1 MERQISVEEGLLA
14 KPYQNYGTTSDCGDT
29 ASLPSIRNSSGS
41 DATTAVVVFST
52 LVAVSGSFCYG
63 IAVGYSSPAEAGIV
77 EDLGLSIAAYSV
89 FGSIMTIGGML
100 GWLAIAFAKD
110 ALWLDSGRLLIGFGA
125 GIISYVIPIYV
136 AEISPKD
143 FRGVFTAFHQ
153 LMNTFGCSLAYFFGN
168 VIPWRILA
176 LIGVIP
182 CVLQLIGLFFIPES
196 PRWLVKIGKEKEFE
210 TTLQNLR
217 GKGADISQEA
227 AEIRDHIEISQKHSE
242 ARLLNLFQRRYANS
256 LIIGVGLMLLQQF
269 GGASAMAYYTI
280 SIFEKAGAS
289 GSIGSRGIAIIQ
301 IPAVIAG
308 VLLMDK
314 AGRKPLLMV
323 ITTSRTLFKMFDFV
337 DQRGYENGYQYLQIS
352 ACGMAF
358 GCFLIGLS
366 FYLKEVKNM
375 NDAAH
380 ILVLVGFMGCS
391 AFNSIG
397 LAGIPFIIM
406 SEIFPINVKAS
417 AGSLVIL
424 ICWSCSWIVTYTF
437 NFMMQWS
444 SAGTFF
450 IFSGIGFF
458 TVLFVAK
465 IVPETKGRTL
475 EEIQDSIITSFAG
488 LR

>member
-1 MERQISVEEGLLA
+1 MERQISVGEGLLD

-63 IAVGYSSPAEAGIV
+63 IAVGYSSPAEAGIM
-77 EDLGLSIAAYSV
+77 EDLGLSIAAVMWLSEL
-89 FGSIMTIGGML
+89 ICTL

-136 AEISPKD
+136 AAISPKD

-168 VIPWRILA
+168 VIPWRVLA

-227 AEIRDHIEISQKHSE
+227 AEIRDHIEISQKHSV

-269 GGASAMAYYTI
+269 GGASAMAYYTS

-301 IPAVIAG
+301 
-308 VLLMDK
+308 
-314 AGRKPLLMV
+314 
-323 ITTSRTLFKMFDFV
+323 
-337 DQRGYENGYQYLQIS
+337 
-352 ACGMAF
+352 
-358 GCFLIGLS
+358 
-366 FYLKEVKNM
+366 
-375 NDAAH
+375 
-380 ILVLVGFMGCS
+380 GCS

-397 LAGIPFIIM
+397 LAGIPFVIM

-450 IFSGIGFF
+450 IFSGIGFL

>member
-1 MERQISVEEGLLA
+1 MERQISVGEGLLD

-63 IAVGYSSPAEAGIV
+63 IAVGYSSPAEAGIM
-77 EDLGLSIAAYSV
+77 EDLGLSIAAVMWLSEL
-89 FGSIMTIGGML
+89 ICTL

-125 GIISYVIPIYV
+125 GIISYVI
-136 AEISPKD
+136 
-143 FRGVFTAFHQ
+143 
-153 LMNTFGCSLAYFFGN
+153 
-168 VIPWRILA
+168 
-176 LIGVIP
+176 
-182 CVLQLIGLFFIPES
+182 
-196 PRWLVKIGKEKEFE
+196 
-210 TTLQNLR
+210 
-217 GKGADISQEA
+217 
-227 AEIRDHIEISQKHSE
+227 
-242 ARLLNLFQRRYANS
+242 
-256 LIIGVGLMLLQQF
+256 GVGLMLLQQF
-269 GGASAMAYYTI
+269 GGASAMAYYTS

-301 IPAVIAG
+301 
-308 VLLMDK
+308 
-314 AGRKPLLMV
+314 
-323 ITTSRTLFKMFDFV
+323 
-337 DQRGYENGYQYLQIS
+337 
-352 ACGMAF
+352 
-358 GCFLIGLS
+358 
-366 FYLKEVKNM
+366 
-375 NDAAH
+375 
-380 ILVLVGFMGCS
+380 
-391 AFNSIG
+391 
-397 LAGIPFIIM
+397 
-406 SEIFPINVKAS
+406 IFPINVKAS

-450 IFSGIGFF
+450 IFSGIGFL

>member
-1 MERQISVEEGLLA
+1 
-14 KPYQNYGTTSDCGDT
+14 
-29 ASLPSIRNSSGS
+29 
-41 DATTAVVVFST
+41 
-52 LVAVSGSFCYG
+52 
-63 IAVGYSSPAEAGIV
+63 
-77 EDLGLSIAAYSV
+77 
-89 FGSIMTIGGML
+89 
-100 GWLAIAFAKD
+100 
-110 ALWLDSGRLLIGFGA
+110 
-125 GIISYVIPIYV
+125 
-136 AEISPKD
+136 
-143 FRGVFTAFHQ
+143 
-153 LMNTFGCSLAYFFGN
+153 MNTFGCSLAYFFGN

-269 GGASAMAYYTI
+269 GGASAMAYYTS

-301 IPAVIAG
+301 IPAVITS

-397 LAGIPFIIM
+397 LAGIPFVIM

>member
-1 MERQISVEEGLLA
+1 MERQISVGEGLLD

-29 ASLPSIRNSSGS
+29 ASLPSMRNSSGS

-63 IAVGYSSPAEAGIV
+63 IAVGYSSPAEAGIM

-89 FGSIMTIGGML
+89 FGSIMTIGGMLGAILSGKIADIFGRRNVMWLSELICTL

-168 VIPWRILA
+168 VIPWRVLA

-269 GGASAMAYYTI
+269 GGASAMAYYTS

-289 GSIGSRGIAIIQ
+289 SSIGSRGIAIIQ
-301 IPAVIAG
+301 IPAVITS

-314 AGRKPLLMV
+314 AGRKPLLM
-323 ITTSRTLFKMFDFV
+323 
-337 DQRGYENGYQYLQIS
+337 IS

-397 LAGIPFIIM
+397 LAGIPFVIM

-450 IFSGIGFF
+450 IFSGIGFL

>member
-1 MERQISVEEGLLA
+1 MERQISVGEGLLA

-29 ASLPSIRNSSGS
+29 ASLPSMRNSSGS
-41 DATTAVVVFST
+41 DATTAVVFST

-63 IAVGYSSPAEAGIV
+63 IAVGYSSPAEAGIM

-89 FGSIMTIGGML
+89 FGSIMTIGGMLGAILSGKIADIFGRRNVMWLSELICTL

-168 VIPWRILA
+168 VIPWRVLA

-301 IPAVIAG
+301 IPAVITG

-314 AGRKPLLMV
+314 AGRKPLLM
-323 ITTSRTLFKMFDFV
+323 
-337 DQRGYENGYQYLQIS
+337 IS

-358 GCFLIGLS
+358 GCFFIGLS

-391 AFNSIG
+391 VFNSIG
-397 LAGIPFIIM
+397 LAGIPFVIM

-450 IFSGIGFF
+450 IFSGIGFL

>member
-1 MERQISVEEGLLA
+1 MERQISVGEGLLD

-63 IAVGYSSPAEAGIV
+63 IAVGYSSPAEAGIM
-77 EDLGLSIAAYSV
+77 EDLGLSIAAVMWLSEL
-89 FGSIMTIGGML
+89 ICTL

-136 AEISPKD
+136 AAISPKD

-168 VIPWRILA
+168 VIPWRVLA

-227 AEIRDHIEISQKHSE
+227 AEIR
-242 ARLLNLFQRRYANS
+242 
-256 LIIGVGLMLLQQF
+256 IGVGLMLLQQF
-269 GGASAMAYYTI
+269 GGASAMAYYTS

-301 IPAVIAG
+301 
-308 VLLMDK
+308 
-314 AGRKPLLMV
+314 
-323 ITTSRTLFKMFDFV
+323 
-337 DQRGYENGYQYLQIS
+337 
-352 ACGMAF
+352 
-358 GCFLIGLS
+358 
-366 FYLKEVKNM
+366 
-375 NDAAH
+375 
-380 ILVLVGFMGCS
+380 
-391 AFNSIG
+391 
-397 LAGIPFIIM
+397 
-406 SEIFPINVKAS
+406 IFPINVKAS

-450 IFSGIGFF
+450 IFSGIGFL

>member
-1 MERQISVEEGLLA
+1 MERQISVEGLLA
-14 KPYQNYGTTSDCGDT
+14 KPYQNYGTTSDCGDM
-29 ASLPSIRNSSGS
+29 ASLPSMRNSSGS

-63 IAVGYSSPAEAGIV
+63 IAVGYSSPAEAGIM

-89 FGSIMTIGGML
+89 FGSIMTIGGMLGAILSGKIADIFGRRNVMWLAELICTL

-168 VIPWRILA
+168 VIPWRVLA

-196 PRWLVKIGKEKEFE
+196 PRWLVKIGNEKEFE

-269 GGASAMAYYTI
+269 GGASAMAYYTS

-301 IPAVIAG
+301 IPAVITS

-314 AGRKPLLMV
+314 AGRKPLLM
-323 ITTSRTLFKMFDFV
+323 
-337 DQRGYENGYQYLQIS
+337 IS

-397 LAGIPFIIM
+397 LAGIPFVIM

>member
-100 GWLAIAFAKD
+100 GAILSGKIADIFGRRNVMWLSELICTLGWLAIAFAKD

-125 GIISYVIPIYV
+125 GIISYV
-136 AEISPKD
+136 
-143 FRGVFTAFHQ
+143 
-153 LMNTFGCSLAYFFGN
+153 
-168 VIPWRILA
+168 
-176 LIGVIP
+176 
-182 CVLQLIGLFFIPES
+182 
-196 PRWLVKIGKEKEFE
+196 
-210 TTLQNLR
+210 
-217 GKGADISQEA
+217 
-227 AEIRDHIEISQKHSE
+227 DHIEISQKHSE

-366 FYLKEVKNM
+366 FYLKV
-375 NDAAH
+375 
-380 ILVLVGFMGCS
+380 
-391 AFNSIG
+391 
-397 LAGIPFIIM
+397 
-406 SEIFPINVKAS
+406 
-417 AGSLVIL
+417 
-424 ICWSCSWIVTYTF
+424 
-437 NFMMQWS
+437 
-444 SAGTFF
+444 
-450 IFSGIGFF
+450 
-458 TVLFVAK
+458 
-465 IVPETKGRTL
+465 
-475 EEIQDSIITSFAG
+475 
-488 LR
+488 

>member
-1 MERQISVEEGLLA
+1 
-14 KPYQNYGTTSDCGDT
+14 
-29 ASLPSIRNSSGS
+29 
-41 DATTAVVVFST
+41 
-52 LVAVSGSFCYG
+52 
-63 IAVGYSSPAEAGIV
+63 VGYSSPAEAGIM
-77 EDLGLSIAAYSV
+77 EDLGLSIAAVRMLGAILSGKIV
-89 FGSIMTIGGML
+89 DIFGRRNVMWLSELICTL

-136 AEISPKD
+136 AAISPKD

-153 LMNTFGCSLAYFFGN
+153 SLNFFEFTVDEYIRLLPCIFLWKCNSLALFG
-168 VIPWRILA
+168 RIHILFCIY
-176 LIGVIP
+176 LSGVIP

-227 AEIRDHIEISQKHSE
+227 AEIRDHIEISQKHSV

-269 GGASAMAYYTI
+269 GGASAMAYYTS

-301 IPAVIAG
+301 YMFSFFRFPAVITS

-314 AGRKPLLMV
+314 AGRKPLLM
-323 ITTSRTLFKMFDFV
+323 
-337 DQRGYENGYQYLQIS
+337 IS

-397 LAGIPFIIM
+397 LAGIPFVIM

-450 IFSGIGFF
+450 IFSGIGFL

>member
-100 GWLAIAFAKD
+100 GAILSGKIADIFGRRNVMWLSELICTLGWLAIAFAKD

-125 GIISYVIPIYV
+125 GIISYV
-136 AEISPKD
+136 
-143 FRGVFTAFHQ
+143 

-196 PRWLVKIGKEKEFE
+196 PRWL
-210 TTLQNLR
+210 
-217 GKGADISQEA
+217 
-227 AEIRDHIEISQKHSE
+227 
-242 ARLLNLFQRRYANS
+242 
-256 LIIGVGLMLLQQF
+256 IGVGLMLLQQF

-366 FYLKEVKNM
+366 FYLKV
-375 NDAAH
+375 
-380 ILVLVGFMGCS
+380 
-391 AFNSIG
+391 
-397 LAGIPFIIM
+397 
-406 SEIFPINVKAS
+406 
-417 AGSLVIL
+417 
-424 ICWSCSWIVTYTF
+424 
-437 NFMMQWS
+437 
-444 SAGTFF
+444 
-450 IFSGIGFF
+450 
-458 TVLFVAK
+458 
-465 IVPETKGRTL
+465 
-475 EEIQDSIITSFAG
+475 
-488 LR
+488 

>member
-1 MERQISVEEGLLA
+1 MFIFAQL
-14 KPYQNYGTTSDCGDT
+14 Q
-29 ASLPSIRNSSGS
+29 
-41 DATTAVVVFST
+41 
-52 LVAVSGSFCYG
+52 
-63 IAVGYSSPAEAGIV
+63 
-77 EDLGLSIAAYSV
+77 YSV
-89 FGSIMTIGGML
+89 FGSIMTIGGMLGAILSGKIADIFGRRNVMWLSELICTL

-314 AGRKPLLMV
+314 AGRKPLLM
-323 ITTSRTLFKMFDFV
+323 
-337 DQRGYENGYQYLQIS
+337 NGYQYLQIS

>member
-1 MERQISVEEGLLA
+1 MERQISVGEGLLD

-63 IAVGYSSPAEAGIV
+63 IAVGYSSPAEAGIM
-77 EDLGLSIAAYSV
+77 EDLGLSIAAVMWLSEL
-89 FGSIMTIGGML
+89 ICTL

-136 AEISPKD
+136 AAISPKD

-153 LMNTFGCSLAYFFGN
+153 
-168 VIPWRILA
+168 
-176 LIGVIP
+176 
-182 CVLQLIGLFFIPES
+182 
-196 PRWLVKIGKEKEFE
+196 
-210 TTLQNLR
+210 
-217 GKGADISQEA
+217 
-227 AEIRDHIEISQKHSE
+227 
-242 ARLLNLFQRRYANS
+242 
-256 LIIGVGLMLLQQF
+256 IGVGLMLLQQF
-269 GGASAMAYYTI
+269 GGASAMAYYTS

-301 IPAVIAG
+301 
-308 VLLMDK
+308 
-314 AGRKPLLMV
+314 
-323 ITTSRTLFKMFDFV
+323 
-337 DQRGYENGYQYLQIS
+337 
-352 ACGMAF
+352 
-358 GCFLIGLS
+358 
-366 FYLKEVKNM
+366 
-375 NDAAH
+375 
-380 ILVLVGFMGCS
+380 GCS

-397 LAGIPFIIM
+397 LAGIPFVIM

-450 IFSGIGFF
+450 IFSGIGFL

>member
-1 MERQISVEEGLLA
+1 
-14 KPYQNYGTTSDCGDT
+14 
-29 ASLPSIRNSSGS
+29 
-41 DATTAVVVFST
+41 
-52 LVAVSGSFCYG
+52 
-63 IAVGYSSPAEAGIV
+63 
-77 EDLGLSIAAYSV
+77 
-89 FGSIMTIGGML
+89 ML
-100 GWLAIAFAKD
+100 GAILSGKIADIFGRRND

-314 AGRKPLLMV
+314 AGRKPLLM
-323 ITTSRTLFKMFDFV
+323 
-337 DQRGYENGYQYLQIS
+337 IS

-366 FYLKEVKNM
+366 FYLK
-375 NDAAH
+375 
-380 ILVLVGFMGCS
+380 GCS

>member
-1 MERQISVEEGLLA
+1 MERQISVGEGLLD

-63 IAVGYSSPAEAGIV
+63 IAVGYSSPAEAGIM
-77 EDLGLSIAAYSV
+77 EDLGLSIAAVMWLSEL
-89 FGSIMTIGGML
+89 ICTL

-136 AEISPKD
+136 AAISPKD

-168 VIPWRILA
+168 VIPWRVLA

-196 PRWLVKIGKEKEFE
+196 PRWL
-210 TTLQNLR
+210 
-217 GKGADISQEA
+217 
-227 AEIRDHIEISQKHSE
+227 
-242 ARLLNLFQRRYANS
+242 
-256 LIIGVGLMLLQQF
+256 IGVGLMLLQQF
-269 GGASAMAYYTI
+269 GGASAMAYYTS

-301 IPAVIAG
+301 
-308 VLLMDK
+308 
-314 AGRKPLLMV
+314 
-323 ITTSRTLFKMFDFV
+323 
-337 DQRGYENGYQYLQIS
+337 
-352 ACGMAF
+352 
-358 GCFLIGLS
+358 
-366 FYLKEVKNM
+366 
-375 NDAAH
+375 
-380 ILVLVGFMGCS
+380 GCS

-397 LAGIPFIIM
+397 LAGIPFVIM

-450 IFSGIGFF
+450 IFSGIGFL

>member
-1 MERQISVEEGLLA
+1 
-14 KPYQNYGTTSDCGDT
+14 
-29 ASLPSIRNSSGS
+29 
-41 DATTAVVVFST
+41 
-52 LVAVSGSFCYG
+52 
-63 IAVGYSSPAEAGIV
+63 VGYSSPAEAGIM

-89 FGSIMTIGGML
+89 FGSIMTIGGMLGAILSGKIADIFGRRNVMWLAELICTL

-168 VIPWRILA
+168 VIPWRVLA

-196 PRWLVKIGKEKEFE
+196 PRWLVKIGNEKEFE

-269 GGASAMAYYTI
+269 GGASAMAYYTS

-301 IPAVIAG
+301 IPAVITS

-314 AGRKPLLMV
+314 AGRKPLLM
-323 ITTSRTLFKMFDFV
+323 
-337 DQRGYENGYQYLQIS
+337 IS

-366 FYLKEVKNM
+366 FYLK
-375 NDAAH
+375 
-380 ILVLVGFMGCS
+380 GCS

-397 LAGIPFIIM
+397 LAGIPFVIM

>member
-1 MERQISVEEGLLA
+1 M
-14 KPYQNYGTTSDCGDT
+14 
-29 ASLPSIRNSSGS
+29 ASLPSMRNSSGS

-63 IAVGYSSPAEAGIV
+63 IAVGYSSPAEAGIM

-89 FGSIMTIGGML
+89 FGSIMTIGGMLGAILSGKIADIFGRRNVMWLAELICTL

-168 VIPWRILA
+168 VIPWRVLA

-196 PRWLVKIGKEKEFE
+196 PRWLVKIGNEKEFE

-269 GGASAMAYYTI
+269 GGASAMAYYTS

-301 IPAVIAG
+301 IPAVITS

-314 AGRKPLLMV
+314 AGRKPLLM
-323 ITTSRTLFKMFDFV
+323 
-337 DQRGYENGYQYLQIS
+337 IS

-366 FYLKEVKNM
+366 FYLKICHLLHYFSSYVPE
-375 NDAAH
+375 
-380 ILVLVGFMGCS
+380 LES
-391 AFNSIG
+391 
-397 LAGIPFIIM
+397 LAGIPFVIM

>member
-1 MERQISVEEGLLA
+1 MERQISVGEGLLD

-63 IAVGYSSPAEAGIV
+63 IAVGYSSPAEAGIM
-77 EDLGLSIAAYSV
+77 EDLGLSIAAVRMLGAILSGKIV
-89 FGSIMTIGGML
+89 DIFGRRNVMWLSELICTL

-136 AEISPKD
+136 AAISPKD

-168 VIPWRILA
+168 VIPWRVLA

-227 AEIRDHIEISQKHSE
+227 AEIRDHIEISQKHSV

-269 GGASAMAYYTI
+269 GGASAMAYYTS

-301 IPAVIAG
+301 YMFSFFRFPAVITS

-314 AGRKPLLMV
+314 AGRKPLLM
-323 ITTSRTLFKMFDFV
+323 
-337 DQRGYENGYQYLQIS
+337 IS

-397 LAGIPFIIM
+397 LAGIPFVIM

-450 IFSGIGFF
+450 IFSGIGFL

>member
-77 EDLGLSIAAYSV
+77 EDLGLSIAAVMWLSEL
-89 FGSIMTIGGML
+89 ICTL

-168 VIPWRILA
+168 VIPWR
-176 LIGVIP
+176 VIP

-314 AGRKPLLMV
+314 AGRKPLLM
-323 ITTSRTLFKMFDFV
+323 
-337 DQRGYENGYQYLQIS
+337 IS

>member
-100 GWLAIAFAKD
+100 GAILSGKIADIFGRRNVMWLSELICTLGWLAIAFAKD

-125 GIISYVIPIYV
+125 GIISYV
-136 AEISPKD
+136 
-143 FRGVFTAFHQ
+143 
-153 LMNTFGCSLAYFFGN
+153 
-168 VIPWRILA
+168 
-176 LIGVIP
+176 
-182 CVLQLIGLFFIPES
+182 
-196 PRWLVKIGKEKEFE
+196 
-210 TTLQNLR
+210 
-217 GKGADISQEA
+217 
-227 AEIRDHIEISQKHSE
+227 
-242 ARLLNLFQRRYANS
+242 
-256 LIIGVGLMLLQQF
+256 IGVGLMLLQQF

-314 AGRKPLLMV
+314 AGRKPLL
-323 ITTSRTLFKMFDFV
+323 
-337 DQRGYENGYQYLQIS
+337 
-352 ACGMAF
+352 
-358 GCFLIGLS
+358 
-366 FYLKEVKNM
+366 
-375 NDAAH
+375 
-380 ILVLVGFMGCS
+380 MGCS

>member
-100 GWLAIAFAKD
+100 GAILSGKIADIFGRRNVMWLSELICTLGWLAIAFAKD

-125 GIISYVIPIYV
+125 GIISYV
-136 AEISPKD
+136 
-143 FRGVFTAFHQ
+143 
-153 LMNTFGCSLAYFFGN
+153 
-168 VIPWRILA
+168 
-176 LIGVIP
+176 
-182 CVLQLIGLFFIPES
+182 
-196 PRWLVKIGKEKEFE
+196 
-210 TTLQNLR
+210 
-217 GKGADISQEA
+217 
-227 AEIRDHIEISQKHSE
+227 
-242 ARLLNLFQRRYANS
+242 
-256 LIIGVGLMLLQQF
+256 IGVGLMLLQQF

-366 FYLKEVKNM
+366 FYLKV
-375 NDAAH
+375 
-380 ILVLVGFMGCS
+380 
-391 AFNSIG
+391 
-397 LAGIPFIIM
+397 
-406 SEIFPINVKAS
+406 
-417 AGSLVIL
+417 
-424 ICWSCSWIVTYTF
+424 
-437 NFMMQWS
+437 
-444 SAGTFF
+444 
-450 IFSGIGFF
+450 
-458 TVLFVAK
+458 
-465 IVPETKGRTL
+465 
-475 EEIQDSIITSFAG
+475 
-488 LR
+488 

>member
-1 MERQISVEEGLLA
+1 MLQ
-14 KPYQNYGTTSDCGDT
+14 
-29 ASLPSIRNSSGS
+29 
-41 DATTAVVVFST
+41 
-52 LVAVSGSFCYG
+52 
-63 IAVGYSSPAEAGIV
+63 VGYSSPAEAGIV

-89 FGSIMTIGGML
+89 FGSIMTIGGMLGAILSGKIADIFGRRNVMWLSELICTL

-314 AGRKPLLMV
+314 AGRKPLLM
-323 ITTSRTLFKMFDFV
+323 
-337 DQRGYENGYQYLQIS
+337 NGYQYLQIS

>member
-1 MERQISVEEGLLA
+1 MERQISVGEGLLD

-63 IAVGYSSPAEAGIV
+63 IAVGYSSPAEAGIM
-77 EDLGLSIAAYSV
+77 EDLGLSIAAVMWLSEL
-89 FGSIMTIGGML
+89 ICTL

-125 GIISYVIPIYV
+125 GIISYV
-136 AEISPKD
+136 
-143 FRGVFTAFHQ
+143 

-168 VIPWRILA
+168 VIPWRVLA

-227 AEIRDHIEISQKHSE
+227 AEIRDHIEISQKHSV

-269 GGASAMAYYTI
+269 GGASAMAYYTS

-301 IPAVIAG
+301 
-308 VLLMDK
+308 
-314 AGRKPLLMV
+314 
-323 ITTSRTLFKMFDFV
+323 
-337 DQRGYENGYQYLQIS
+337 
-352 ACGMAF
+352 
-358 GCFLIGLS
+358 
-366 FYLKEVKNM
+366 
-375 NDAAH
+375 
-380 ILVLVGFMGCS
+380 
-391 AFNSIG
+391 
-397 LAGIPFIIM
+397 
-406 SEIFPINVKAS
+406 IFPINVKAS

-450 IFSGIGFF
+450 IFSGIGFL

>member
-1 MERQISVEEGLLA
+1 MIFTKRRKIMERQISVGEGLLD

-63 IAVGYSSPAEAGIV
+63 IAVGYSSPAEAGIM
-77 EDLGLSIAAYSV
+77 EDLGLSIAAVRMLGAILSGKIV
-89 FGSIMTIGGML
+89 DIFGRRNVMWLSELICTL

-136 AEISPKD
+136 AAISPKD

-168 VIPWRILA
+168 VIPWRVLA

-227 AEIRDHIEISQKHSE
+227 AEIRDHIEISQKHSV

-269 GGASAMAYYTI
+269 GGASAMAYYTS

-301 IPAVIAG
+301 YMFSFFRFPAVITS

-314 AGRKPLLMV
+314 AGRKPLLM
-323 ITTSRTLFKMFDFV
+323 
-337 DQRGYENGYQYLQIS
+337 IS

-366 FYLKEVKNM
+366 FYLK
-375 NDAAH
+375 
-380 ILVLVGFMGCS
+380 GCS

-397 LAGIPFIIM
+397 LAGIPFVIM

-450 IFSGIGFF
+450 IFSGIGFL

>member
-63 IAVGYSSPAEAGIV
+63 IA
-77 EDLGLSIAAYSV
+77 YSV
-89 FGSIMTIGGML
+89 FGSIMTIGGMLGAILSGKIADIFGRRNVMWLSELICTL

-314 AGRKPLLMV
+314 AGRKPLLM
-323 ITTSRTLFKMFDFV
+323 
-337 DQRGYENGYQYLQIS
+337 NGYQYLQIS

>member
-1 MERQISVEEGLLA
+1 
-14 KPYQNYGTTSDCGDT
+14 
-29 ASLPSIRNSSGS
+29 
-41 DATTAVVVFST
+41 
-52 LVAVSGSFCYG
+52 
-63 IAVGYSSPAEAGIV
+63 
-77 EDLGLSIAAYSV
+77 
-89 FGSIMTIGGML
+89 MTIGGMLGAILSGKIVDIFGRRNVMWLSELICTL

-136 AEISPKD
+136 AAISPKD

-168 VIPWRILA
+168 VIPWRVLA

-227 AEIRDHIEISQKHSE
+227 AEIRDHIEISQKHSV

-269 GGASAMAYYTI
+269 GGASAMAYYTS

-301 IPAVIAG
+301 YMFSFFRFPAVITS

-314 AGRKPLLMV
+314 AGRKPLLM
-323 ITTSRTLFKMFDFV
+323 
-337 DQRGYENGYQYLQIS
+337 IS

-366 FYLKEVKNM
+366 FYLK
-375 NDAAH
+375 
-380 ILVLVGFMGCS
+380 GCS

-397 LAGIPFIIM
+397 LAGIPFVIM

-450 IFSGIGFF
+450 IFSGIGFL